1 MRILLKKGTAGD
13 AARVS
18 RAIIIIAAYKKF
30 VYMCLLKT
38 EKWIKS
44 EALNPK
50 SETNFKF
57 EIQMF

>member
-1 MRILLKKGTAGD
+1 
-13 AARVS
+13 
-18 RAIIIIAAYKKF
+18 
-30 VYMCLLKT
+30 MCLLKT